1 MSFNIIKYIGD
12 SAKRILT
19 AQDLSGLGAT
29 ESQLKS
35 LSGNSILT
43 FVKGAAHDV
52 EEELARFIA
61 NHPTLAG
68 EFHVLSDDEA
78 KAETTVTNPISE
90 GAGPGSLIPAGTAST
105 ETSTLPTVEPN
116 HPGAVPVAET
126 SPVETSTTESA
137 VATESTP
144 ATNTIAAPPAS

>member
-19 AQDLSGLGAT
+19 AQDLSSLGAT
-29 ESQLKS
+29 GEQLKS

-43 FVKGAAHDV
+43 FVKGAAHDI
-52 EEELARFIA
+52 EEELAHFIA
-61 NHPTLAG
+61 NHPTLSG

-90 GAGPGSLIPAGTAST
+90 GAGPGSTEPAGTVPT
-105 ETSTLPTVEPN
+105 ETTTLPTVTPT
-116 HPGAVPVAET
+116 APVAET
-126 SPVETSTTESA
+126 SPAQTSTTESA
-137 VATESTP
+137 VATEPTP
-144 ATNTIAAPPAS
+144 ATDTIAAPPAS